1 MAHISFLDET
11 MRDGQQSL
19 WGMRMRAGMA
29 LPVAPIIDQTGYSI
43 ISLAGSSLFEVL
55 IRHCKENPWEG
66 LDLLMKAMPRT
77 RVRGGIRSNGSV
89 TFGFTPD
96 VLMDLWMSRLCIHG
110 VRSWWIYDVLF
121 NIDKMHRLAKLA
133 KTFDCQVAGTM
144 LFTLSPVHTD
154 AYYADKADKLSA
166 LPEVDSLL
174 LYDTGGVLDR
184 ARISTLV
191 PAIVAKSRG
200 KPIEMHSNNMLG
212 QSAKAYVDAI
222 EFGVSVLHTAVRP
235 MANGPSIPSIEVMT
249 RNVELL
255 GHTHGIDTSR
265 LAPVAEHFER
275 VGKAAGFLVNQHFEY
290 DVTALRHQIPGG
302 MMGTLR
308 AQLVQQNMLDKLPEV
323 LTEIAAV
330 RRELGYPGMATPF
343 AQLVGTLAVLNIVT
357 GKRYSV
363 VPDEVIQYA
372 AGYYGEPVAP
382 IEPNVLD
389 KIMSM
394 PRAKEILA
402 HPPEQ
407 PDLAELRRR
416 HGTGTDDDELILR
429 ALVPATDLDRMRAAG
444 PVQREFA
451 ALSSTQFDRVRNLM
465 KVATTPLIQI
475 RSSELDLTLRR

>member
-1 MAHISFLDET
+1 MTHISFVDET

-19 WGMRMRAGMA
+19 WGMRMQAGMA
-29 LPVAPIIDQTGYSI
+29 LPVAPLIDSTGYSV

-55 IRHCKENPWEG
+55 IRHCREDPWAG
-66 LDLLMKAMPRT
+66 LDLLMAAMPHT
-77 RVRGGIRSNGSV
+77 PVRGGIRSNGSV

-96 VLMDLWMSRLCIHG
+96 ALMDLWMTRLCAHG

-121 NIDKMHRLAKLA
+121 NIEKMHRLARLA
-133 KTFDCQVAGTM
+133 KSLGCQVAGTM
-144 LFTLSPVHTD
+144 LFTLSPVHDD

-174 LYDTGGVLDR
+174 LYDTGGVLER
-184 ARISTLV
+184 ERIATLV
-191 PAIVAKSRG
+191 PAIVRKAHG
-200 KPIEMHSNNMLG
+200 KPLELHANNMLG

-222 EFGVSVLHTAVRP
+222 EFGVTVLHTAVRP

-249 RNVELL
+249 SNVAML
-255 GHTHGIDTSR
+255 GHTHDIDTAS
-265 LAPVAEHFER
+265 LAPVAEHFEK

-308 AQLVQQNMLDKLPEV
+308 AQLVQQNMLHKLPEV
-323 LTEIAAV
+323 LTEVAAV

-363 VPDEVIQYA
+363 VPDEVVQYA
-372 AGYYGEPVAP
+372 AGFYGEPVAP
-382 IEPNVLD
+382 IDGNVLD
-389 KIMSM
+389 RIMAT
-394 PRAKEILA
+394 PRAREILA

-416 HGTGTDDDELILR
+416 HGTGENDDELILR
-429 ALVPATDLDRMRAAG
+429 ALVPAADLDRMRAAG
-444 PVQREFA
+444 PVRRDFPG
-451 ALSSTQFDRVRNLM
+451 LSSPELEHVRRLM
-465 KVATTPLIQI
+465 RIASAPLVQI
-475 RSSELDLTLRR
+475 RSAALDVTLRR

>member
-1 MAHISFLDET
+1 MAHIRFLDET

-19 WGMRMRAGMA
+19 WGMRMQAGMA
-29 LPVAPIIDQTGYSI
+29 LPVAPIIDRTGYSI

-55 IRHCKENPWEG
+55 IRHCHEDPWAG
-66 LDLLMKAMPRT
+66 IDMLIKAMPNT
-77 RVRGGIRSNGSV
+77 RLRGGIRSNGSV

-96 VLMDLWMSRLCIHG
+96 SLMDLWMSRLCEHG
-110 VRSWWIYDVLF
+110 IRSWWIYDVLF

-133 KTFDCQVAGTM
+133 KTYGCQVAGTM
-144 LFTLSPVHTD
+144 LFTLSPVHDD

-184 ARISTLV
+184 ERISKLV
-191 PAIVAKSRG
+191 PAIVAKAHG
-200 KPIEMHSNNMLG
+200 KPVEMHSNNMLG
-212 QSAKAYVDAI
+212 QSAKAYMDAI
-222 EFGVSVLHTAVRP
+222 EFGVTVLHTAVRP
-235 MANGPSIPSIEVMT
+235 MANGPSIPSIEIMT
-249 RNVELL
+249 KNVEMM
-255 GHTHGIDTSR
+255 GHTHDIDTSL
-265 LAPVAEHFER
+265 LAPVADHFER

-308 AQLVQQNMLDKLPEV
+308 AQLAAQNMLEKLPDV
-323 LTEIAAV
+323 LAETATV

-372 AGYYGEPVAP
+372 AGFYGDPVAP
-382 IEPNVLD
+382 IEPAVLD
-389 KIMSM
+389 RILST

-402 HPPEQ
+402 SPPEQ

-416 HGTGTDDDELILR
+416 HGTGEDDDELILR
-429 ALVPATDLDRMRAAG
+429 ALVPAADLERMRAAG
-444 PVQREFA
+444 PVRKDYPM
-451 ALSSTQFDRVRNLM
+451 LSSPEFERVRRLM
-465 KVATTPLIQI
+465 KLATTPFVQI
-475 RSSELDLTLRR
+475 RSSELDLTMRR

>member
-19 WGMRMRAGMA
+19 WGMRMQAGMA
-29 LPVAPIIDQTGYSI
+29 LPVAPIIDRTGYST

-55 IRHCKENPWEG
+55 IRHCHEDPWAG
-66 LDLLMKAMPRT
+66 LELLIKAMPHT
-77 RVRGGIRSNGSV
+77 PIRGGIRSNGSV

-96 VLMDLWMSRLCIHG
+96 ALMDLWLTRLCVHG

-121 NIDKMHRLAKLA
+121 NIEKMQRLAKLA
-133 KTFDCQVAGTM
+133 KTFDCRVAGTM
-144 LFTLSPVHTD
+144 LFTLSPVHSD
-154 AYYADKADKLSA
+154 EYYADKADKLSA

-184 ARISTLV
+184 DRISTLV
-191 PAIVAKSRG
+191 PAIVAKARG
-200 KPIEMHSNNMLG
+200 KPIEMHANNMLG
-212 QSAKAYVDAI
+212 QSAKAYIDAL
-222 EFGVSVLHTAVRP
+222 EFGVTVLHTAVRP
-235 MANGPSIPSIEVMT
+235 MANGPSIPSIEIMT
-249 RNVELL
+249 KNAEIL
-255 GHTHGIDTSR
+255 GHTHDIDTS
-265 LAPVAEHFER
+265 LLPPVAEHFER

-308 AQLVQQNMLDKLPEV
+308 SQLVQQNMLDKLPDVLAEV
-323 LTEIAAV
+323 AKV

-372 AGYYGEPVAP
+372 AGYYGAPVAP
-382 IEPNVLD
+382 IDQNVLD
-389 KIMSM
+389 QIMAM

-407 PDLAELRRR
+407 PDLPELRRR
-416 HGTGTDDDELILR
+416 HGTGENDDELILR
-429 ALVPATDLDRMRAAG
+429 ALVPAADIDRMRAAG
-444 PVQREFA
+444 PVHRDYP
-451 ALSSTQFDRVRNLM
+451 ALSSPEFDRVRKLM
-465 KVATTPLIQI
+465 GIATAPLLQI
-475 RSSELDLTLRR
+475 RSSEMDLTLRR